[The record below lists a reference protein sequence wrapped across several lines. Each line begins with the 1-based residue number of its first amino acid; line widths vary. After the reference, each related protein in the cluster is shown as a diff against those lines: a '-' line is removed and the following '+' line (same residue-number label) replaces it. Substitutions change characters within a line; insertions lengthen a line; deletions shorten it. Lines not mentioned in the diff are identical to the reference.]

1 MESAIA
7 APEAFGA
14 SFDVAPLSES
24 LELGEGL
31 EGDPALAFRR
41 TLGMFATGVTVLTAR
56 VGEQVHGMTA
66 NAFMSVSLRPPLV
79 LISIDRRAKMG
90 ALMHEGT
97 RFGVSV
103 LEARQTGLSDRF
115 AGRVADDPPEATFE
129 LVHETPLVE
138 GALAHLV
145 ARVVRSYWGGDH
157 SLFLGQVE
165 FARYGEGRPLLF
177 HGGRY
182 ERLIEDPRVFSQL
195 PRELLDPILA
205 LGEEREFGDG
215 EAVMRIG
222 EAGCD
227 LLLVVE
233 GSVRVERPGF
243 HRRQLSGRHVPA
255 LVFEGAVVAILHAGE
270 VEADDL
276 MAVRHHINAVAFHSG
291 RRTHPDARPVKVL
304 VLGTFRHHELPEE
317 PARHLGGDRPPATT
331 GVECV
336 SVPSSAR
343 QRMFSPDFTSKRSAS
358 PVSGEIILRVH
369 ASPHCGWSAA
379 RELMAMVRRR
389 AKRRI
394 MSEESAHSRHMEQGA
409 MRGANPI
416 VPPMSAGLTQ
426 AIFAPPVSNGGNRAF
441 PPAPHAPS
449 RHRTQHPAHFA
460 PPCLF
465 HRRGL

>member
-14 SFDVAPLSES
+14 SFDVAPSSES

-56 VGEQVHGMTA
+56 VGDQVHGMTA

-205 LGEEREFGDG
+205 LGEEREFADG

-243 HRRQLSGRHVPA
+243 STTIGPGELVGEIEVLDPGRGRLADIHAIGPVRAIAVSRERLLSA
-255 LVFEGAVVAILHAGE
+255 L
-270 VEADDL
+270 EADPR
-276 MAVRHHINAVAFHSG
+276 AAVALIE
-291 RRTHPDARPVKVL
+291 VL
-304 VLGTFRHHELPEE
+304 
-317 PARHLGGDRPPATT
+317 
-331 GVECV
+331 
-336 SVPSSAR
+336 
-343 QRMFSPDFTSKRSAS
+343 
-358 PVSGEIILRVH
+358 
-369 ASPHCGWSAA
+369 AA
-379 RELMAMVRRR
+379 RFRE
-389 AKRRI
+389 
-394 MSEESAHSRHMEQGA
+394 
-409 MRGANPI
+409 
-416 VPPMSAGLTQ
+416 T
-426 AIFAPPVSNGGNRAF
+426 
-441 PPAPHAPS
+441 
-449 RHRTQHPAHFA
+449 T
-460 PPCLF
+460 
-465 HRRGL
+465 